1 MRRGQGVIKYDV
13 AILTLGQPVDFARFP
28 HIRPVCLPSTE
39 DLTLDLT
46 NKTGTA
52 IGWGLDS
59 VIYQETTCDY
69 TMGVPVQE
77 NKAVCGYIA
86 SGHPR
91 LCTTMD
97 KSFLG
102 HQTITENLLTL
113 IQQLPELP

>member
-1 MRRGQGVIKYDV
+1 MKREIEKHPKFHMRRGQGVIKYDV

-77 NKAVCGYIA
+77 NKALP
-86 SGHPR
+86 S
-91 LCTTMD
+91 
-97 KSFLG
+97 
-102 HQTITENLLTL
+102 
-113 IQQLPELP
+113 QLKKIKLR